1 MSKVQGLLLRNKDV
15 VQRIPLASAAATR
28 YLLSRNPLSL
38 QDLQYETRFS
48 NSYALISEKNSEYF
62 QRVMRRM
69 LSYIGAGPIGPNKY
83 WEYPWIAANL
93 RLERDMTVLDAGC
106 GTSALQYLL
115 SHAGAKIYG
124 IDPEEN
130 VGWHGIDRRLAQRF
144 GCEIEYRR
152 EGIEKISY
160 GDNMF
165 DRVVCASVI
174 EHCRAQ
180 PVENENTAPQTEAD
194 RALHRQMMAEMIR
207 VLKPGGILVLTTDL
221 NIPRSNSVLEANVN
235 VPNLI
240 SAPGTEMVGNKSP
253 EQFYGEEDFSV
264 EQVIANG
271 DIDISNY
278 QDFLQTSLG
287 ITLKK
292 NQLNNSWGSRQA
304 ESSG

>member
-1 MSKVQGLLLRNKDV
+1 MSKVQSLLLRNKDV

-28 YLLSRNPLSL
+28 YLLSRSL
-38 QDLQYETRFS
+38 LTVEDLKHETKFS
-48 NSYALISEKNSEYF
+48 NSYALISEKHSEYF
-62 QRVMRRM
+62 QKVMRQM

-83 WEYPWIAANL
+83 WEYPWITANL
-93 RLERDMTVLDAGC
+93 RLEKDMAVLDAGC

-115 SHAGAKIYG
+115 SHAGAKVYG

-130 VGWHGIDRRLAQRF
+130 VGWHGIDRRLAERF

-174 EHCRAQ
+174 EHCRAA
-180 PVENENTAPQTEAD
+180 PVENENTAPQTEDD
-194 RALHRQMMAEMIR
+194 RALHRQMTSEMIR

-221 NIPRSNSVLEANVN
+221 NIPRSNSRLEANVN
-235 VPNLI
+235 VQNLI
-240 SAPGTEMVGNKSP
+240 SAPGAEMVGGRCP
-253 EQFYGEEDFSV
+253 EKFYGEEGFSV
-264 EQVIANG
+264 ERVIANG

-287 ITLKK
+287 ITLRKI
-292 NQLNNSWGSRQA
+292 S
-304 ESSG
+304 